1 MEENTIKMTPEVK
14 VENKKENAVKEQ
26 PKPTY
31 DELDNAVKRMYQEN
45 QYLRGEI
52 EKAYKFIN
60 QLQVENGFK
69 RLDCLFKSLEYAH
82 YFDNEYIDDVIKEI
96 KEMIVLKDNVEGSAD
111 AEKKEEPTDETANQ

>member
-1 MEENTIKMTPEVK
+1 MTPEVK

-26 PKPTY
+26 TKLTY

-69 RLDCLFKSLEYAH
+69 RLECLFKSLEYAS

-96 KEMIVLKDNVEGSAD
+96 KEMIVLKDNVEGSDD

>member
-1 MEENTIKMTPEVK
+1 MEEKTIKMTPEVK
-14 VENKKENAVKEQ
+14 VENKKKNAVNEQ

-31 DELDNAVKRMYQEN
+31 DELDNAVKRMYQKN
-45 QYLRGEI
+45 QYLCGEI

-69 RLDCLFKSLEYAH
+69 RLECLFKSLEYAH

-96 KEMIVLKDNVEGSAD
+96 KEMIVLKDNVEGSTD

>member
-1 MEENTIKMTPEVK
+1 MEEKTIKMTPEVK

-26 PKPTY
+26 TKLTY

-69 RLDCLFKSLEYAH
+69 RLECLFKSLEYAS

-96 KEMIVLKDNVEGSAD
+96 KEMIVLKDNVEGSDD